1 MKTNINIK
9 WVGAFV
15 MLLTI
20 VSCKKD
26 FLNRPPQD
34 KISDA
39 TFWKTENDVFVALN
53 ATYSDALGGEGAT
66 IYEDAKTD
74 NAYGQYPWESTATVV
89 SSGDINSASDA
100 GWDFTAI
107 RSANLLLEN
116 ADKATMDA
124 ARKERYKAEARF
136 LRAYSYLDLMNK
148 FGDVPIITKTLTI
161 AESDV
166 KRDPKAQVYKF
177 ITDELDAVSK
187 ILPVSYTGGKY
198 NDKGRVTKGAA
209 LALKAR
215 THLYNGDWQQASD
228 AAQQVMGLGYGLF
241 KVTAETGDDLA
252 DDYSKWATFSDAA
265 EEKKFRLGIRSYE
278 EIFWAK
284 NKQNSEVILDRQYIA
299 QKDVNYLNTYL
310 LSSALGGW
318 SSVTPTQELVDAYP
332 NYKTGEPVAATDP
345 AVRASLFKANDPAF
359 YNEYKNRDPRFYASI
374 LFVGSPWNT
383 IEADYTFSWNG
394 GGNNN
399 SSTGYNFRKLTDPE
413 IYKAQ
418 LDNYSNIILI
428 RYAEVLLTYAEA
440 QNELSG
446 PNPAVYKAIDDL
458 RDRAGMPHVDQAK
471 YAGKD
476 AMRELI
482 RRERRIELALEGQRY
497 MDIRRWK
504 IAPQVMKNTNDIR
517 NNLAQK
523 RVWTDKLYLMPIPQ
537 KQMDISKN
545 LTQNPGY

>member
-9 WVGAFV
+9 WMGAFV

-34 KISDA
+34 QLSDA
-39 TFWKTENDVFVALN
+39 TFWKTENDVFGALN
-53 ATYSDALGGEGAT
+53 TVYSNTLGGEGAT

-124 ARKERYKAEARF
+124 TRKERYKAEARF

-187 ILPVSYTGGKY
+187 VLPASYAGGKY

-209 LALKAR
+209 LALKSRA
-215 THLYNGDWQQASD
+215 HLYNGDWQQASD
-228 AAQQVMGLGYGLF
+228 AAQQVMGLGYELF

-332 NYKTGEPVAATDP
+332 NYKTGEPVTATDA

-458 RDRAGMPHVDQAK
+458 RDRAGMPHVDQVK
-471 YAGKD
+471 YAAKD

-482 RRERRIELALEGQRY
+482 RRERRVELALEGQRY